1 MEYVSVDRFEGGF
14 AVCERED
21 RTFLN
26 IEREK
31 LPKDVREGSVLRIE
45 NSGKISLDLE
55 EEKRRRDEIIKLQN
69 KLFGDSGKE

>member
-1 MEYVSVDRFEGGF
+1 MEYVSVDRFEGNF
-14 AVCERED
+14 AVCEKED